1 MKILNGNFKLGGQ
14 GKTVEI
20 DKSMFKKKKKYN
32 HGCVSEGQW
41 MFGMVERDTG
51 RSVAFDVPD
60 CQRETLAT
68 RLVSKFVERG
78 TVIIS
83 DRFSLH
89 FNPSC
94 PKSDF
99 TLSNGRQFLFI
110 QGREKI
116 CQPLCWSTQAT
127 P

>member
-41 MFGMVERDTG
+41 MFGMVERDT
-51 RSVAFDVPD
+51 DVPD

-110 QGREKI
+110 QGR
-116 CQPLCWSTQAT
+116 PLRL
-127 P
+127 